1 MPNINFDTRARGLLR
16 SLEDSRQLKHFYS
29 LTGPLGATA
38 RIEGHGECIVLC
50 SNNYLGLADH
60 PEVVAAGIDGL
71 KKYGAGT
78 ASVRFICGT
87 LDCHRQI
94 EQAIARFVG
103 TEAALTY
110 VSCWNA
116 NEALFPTLVGPDD
129 CVLSDALNHAS
140 IIDSIRL
147 VSKAIPREVYPHSD
161 LAELEA
167 KLKQH
172 AGKACRW
179 VVTDGVFSMEGDVA
193 KLPELVALCRQYEA
207 LLVVDDSH
215 GVGVLGSGG
224 RGTPEH
230 FGLHGQIDLLT
241 GTLGKA
247 LGGAAGGYV
256 AAAPHVIQMLEQ
268 RARPSLFSNAL
279 PATVACSSRQAIEII
294 EREPERVAKLHAN
307 VRRLRAGLAQLG
319 FALHDS
325 PTAIIPIMIGDEAE
339 AIAKSQR
346 LLELG
351 VLVIGFGFPVVP
363 KGQARLRVQAS
374 AALDESHLQ
383 QALDAFAKL

>member
-1 MPNINFDTRARGLLR
+1 MPNSNFDSRASELLQ
-16 SLEDSRQLKHFYS
+16 SLTDSRQLKRFQRVM
-29 LTGPLGATA
+29 GPMGATA
-38 RIEGHGECIVLC
+38 TLEGRGEVVVLC

-60 PEVVAAGIDGL
+60 PEVVAAGIEGL
-71 KKYGAGT
+71 KRYGAGT

-87 LDCHRQI
+87 LDCHARI
-94 EQAIARFVG
+94 EETIARFVG
-103 TEAALTY
+103 APAAVTY

-116 NEALFPTLVGPDD
+116 NEAVFPTLVGPDD
-129 CVLSDALNHAS
+129 VILSDELNHAS

-147 VSKAIPREVYPHSD
+147 VSKAIPREVYKHSD
-161 LAELEA
+161 LGDLET
-167 KLKQH
+167 KLKQY

-193 KLPELVALCRQYEA
+193 KLPELVALCRQHNA
-207 LLVVDDSH
+207 MLIVDDSH
-215 GVGVLGSGG
+215 GVGVLGKTG

-230 FGLHGQIDLLT
+230 FGLLGQIDMLT

-256 AAAPHVIQMLEQ
+256 AGSSQASEMLQQ
-268 RARPSLFSNAL
+268 RGRPSLFSNAL
-279 PATVACSSRQAIEII
+279 PATVACSARKAIEVV

-307 VRRLRAGLAQLG
+307 VRRVREGLTKLG
-319 FALHDS
+319 FHLHDS

-339 AIAKSQR
+339 TIAKSNR

-363 KGQARLRVQAS
+363 KGQARLRVQVS
-374 AALDESHLQ
+374 AALEESHIQ
-383 QALDAFAKL
+383 RALDAFAKL